1 MREPMSEQIINSP
14 QDKFNK
20 KTIKD
25 IDVDR
30 KRILVRVD
38 FNVPV
43 DKEGKITNDSRIRA
57 TLPTILYLKEHQAK
71 IILCSHF
78 GRPNGKVVESM
89 RLKFLAER
97 LAEYLGK
104 PVIATKDVI
113 GPNVKRAISRIG
125 YGDVVLL
132 ENLRFFP
139 EEEANAH
146 NFSRAL
152 ADLADIYVDDAFG
165 ASHRAHASV
174 TGVAQFLPA
183 VAGLLMDK
191 ELKFMGNLIQ
201 NPAHPFCAVMGGA
214 KVSDKIGVIDNI
226 LNKVDK
232 LLIGGGMAANFL
244 KANGYNIGLSSVE
257 DDKLDYA
264 KAMLNKSKLKGVSIV
279 LPTDVVITD
288 NIKKDSNVKVVKSTD
303 IPDGWIIADIGPDT
317 AGLFA
322 HEISLCKTVFWNGPM
337 GVFEI
342 EAFASGT
349 RIIATAMAEN
359 SGTTVVGGGSTA
371 EAVEDLG
378 LADKMTHVSTGGG
391 ASLELLEGLD
401 LPGVVVLQSK

>member
-1 MREPMSEQIINSP
+1 MSEKMINGH
-14 QDKFNK
+14 QDRFNK

-30 KRILVRVD
+30 KRVLVRVD

-71 IILCSHF
+71 IVLCSHF
-78 GRPNGKVVESM
+78 SRPNGKVVESM
-89 RLKFLAER
+89 RLKFLADR

-113 GPNVKRAISRIG
+113 GPNVKRAISRMG

-244 KANGYNIGLSSVE
+244 KANGYNIGSSSVE
-257 DDKLDYA
+257 NDKLDYA
-264 KAMLNKSKLKGVSIV
+264 KAMLDKSKLKGVSIL

-288 NIKKDSNVKVVKSTD
+288 NIKKDSNVKVVKSND

-317 AGLFA
+317 ARLFA
-322 HEISLCKTVFWNGPM
+322 KEISLCNTVFWNGPM
-337 GVFEI
+337 GIFEI

-401 LPGVVVLQSK
+401 LPGVVVLQNK

>member
-1 MREPMSEQIINSP
+1 MPERITVDP
-14 QDKFNK
+14 QNKFNK

-30 KRILVRVD
+30 KRVLVRVD

-78 GRPNGKVVESM
+78 SRPNGRVVESM
-89 RLKFLAER
+89 RLKFLADR

-113 GPNVKRAISRIG
+113 GPNVKRAISRLG

-152 ADLADIYVDDAFG
+152 ADLADVYVDDAFG

-244 KANGYNIGLSSVE
+244 KAKGLNIGASSVE
-257 DDKLDYA
+257 DDKIDYA
-264 KAMLNKSKLKGVSIV
+264 KAMLNKSKLKGVSIL

-288 NIKKDSNVKVVKSTD
+288 NIKNDSNIKVVKSTD
-303 IPDGWIIADIGPDT
+303 IPNDWIIADIGPDT
-317 AGLFA
+317 ARLFA
-322 HEISLCKTVFWNGPM
+322 DEIKLCKTVFWNGPM

-342 EAFASGT
+342 GAFASGT
-349 RIIATAMAEN
+349 RSVAMAMAEN
-359 SGTTVVGGGSTA
+359 HGTTVVGGGSTA